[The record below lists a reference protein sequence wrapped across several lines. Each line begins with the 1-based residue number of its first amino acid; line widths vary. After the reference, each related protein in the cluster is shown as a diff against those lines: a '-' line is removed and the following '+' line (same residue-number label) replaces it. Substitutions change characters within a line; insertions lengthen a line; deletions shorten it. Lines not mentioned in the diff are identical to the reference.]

1 MTEIVDSGTWRFAI
15 PMPLQI
21 VIDDVGWWSGEN
33 DSEAG
38 GPYRSGIGRDHV
50 PSDYEAIAVLG
61 RKLGMRPQAA
71 LIACEWDRE
80 NILREIPTAT
90 WMGAEWD
97 NTRWVGPWLDE
108 AAGVLRENRDYLELV
123 AHGVGHEYWE
133 DGGFTRAEFHL
144 KGGVMRPRQEVL
156 RHLEAF
162 GRILEQNDL
171 GPFPESFVP
180 PAFIHSF
187 GNGEDGIQ
195 AILRDFGAKFVSTH
209 IGTAKQFAPPQDE
222 RLAVECGIML
232 VDRGN
237 VGIPWHESDSE
248 PRWVTGQ
255 PIYGIH
261 WPNIL
266 HADPGRNLETVDR
279 WVEALSP
286 YDHLLDGLLA
296 PDTATCWA
304 QFAYQ
309 TLSEME
315 PAERGVAIDLSSVR
329 ALPEAP
335 IGDTF
340 IAKVEAPASVGWTVR
355 GGTLVSADLDQ
366 QTGHHILR
374 LRPDK
379 DGLLILQAST

>member
-1 MTEIVDSGTWRFAI
+1 MADILVRDNWRFAI

-21 VIDDVGWWSGEN
+21 VIDDVGWWSGMN

-71 LIACEWDRE
+71 FVACEWDRE
-80 NILREIPTAT
+80 NILQEIPTAT
-90 WMGAEWD
+90 WMGTEWD
-97 NTRWVGPWLDE
+97 NSRWVGPWLDE
-108 AAGVLRENRDYLELV
+108 AAEVLRENRNHVELV

-144 KGGVMRPRQEVL
+144 KGGVMRDPQEVR

-162 GRILEQNDL
+162 GRILEQHDL

-195 AILRDFGAKFVSTH
+195 AILRDFGVRYVSTH
-209 IGTAKQFAPPQDE
+209 IQTAKQFAPPQNQ
-222 RLAVECGIML
+222 RLAVECGVLL

-237 VGIPWHESDSE
+237 VGIPWYESDSE

-266 HADPGRNLETVDR
+266 HADPTRNLETVDR

-286 YDHLLDGLLA
+286 YGNLLDGMLA
-296 PDTATCWA
+296 PDTGACWT

-315 PAERGVAIDLSSVR
+315 AGERGVEIDISSVR
-329 ALPEAP
+329 VLPSAP
-335 IGDTF
+335 IGETF
-340 IAKVEAPASVGWTVR
+340 TVKAEAPESISWIMK
-355 GGTLVSADLDQ
+355 GGSLVSADLDQ
-366 QTGHHILR
+366 QTGHHVLC
-374 LRPDK
+374 LRPEEDTIVLEATK
-379 DGLLILQAST
+379 